1 MNTKQF
7 LWRMAA
13 YHPGLFWKGIFQ
25 WLPFNLAPVAA
36 GLLMK
41 VFFDRLTGHSA
52 SSDVT
57 WFVVA
62 LLAVNAAATL
72 GSIRFASRTETAL
85 NFRIKGLIR
94 QNLLNHIL
102 GQPGARAIPG
112 SPGEAVS
119 QFRDDVD
126 QLADTIRNVNLLVVK
141 TVFFLTAL
149 AVLFAINVP
158 VTLGVILPL
167 LAVFALVQTRI
178 IRMSVRFRPKGNGR
192 RELSGF
198 MSEVFQSVLAVKVAG
213 AEDSVVEEFSRLSDD
228 RRKQVSR
235 DRVMSQL
242 MYALLPNLVQIGSG
256 ILLLAGARLLGPG
269 KFTVGDYALF
279 VHLLLH
285 MSKFIE
291 YSGTSITQIKQVKGY
306 LRRLN
311 WLLQGSSLDRKIDF
325 KPLDLAESPPAA
337 PPPAVSESRQFK
349 QLQTKSLTY
358 FYPGTAKGIKR
369 IDLQISRGSF
379 VVIVGRVGSGKTT
392 LLRTILGLL
401 PAAAG
406 EVRWNNR
413 RIANPG
419 EFFVPPR
426 TAYTPQVPKLYNG
439 TLKENILLGLP
450 EEGLEQAVYD
460 AVLEEDVRLLDKGL
474 DTEVGVRGVKL
485 SNGQIQRSAAAR
497 MFVRGS
503 EVLVVDDMSS
513 ALDAETESRLWERL
527 NAREEATCLVVSHR
541 REALRRADHIIVMK
555 DGEIEAQGTFRELA
569 LSSEEFRAL
578 LDEAGGTLPGNRP

>member
-1 MNTKQF
+1 MNTRQF
-7 LWRMAA
+7 LWKMAA
-13 YHPGLFWKGIFQ
+13 YHPGLFWKGILQ

-41 VFFDRLTGHSA
+41 MFFDQLTGHSDSA
-52 SSDVT
+52 DIT

-72 GSIRFASRTETAL
+72 GSIRYASRTETAL
-85 NFRIKGLIR
+85 NFRVKGLIR
-94 QNLLNHIL
+94 QNLLSHIL

-126 QLADTIRNVNLLVVK
+126 QLTDTIRNVNLLVVK
-141 TVFFLTAL
+141 TVSFLAAL
-149 AVLFAINVP
+149 AVLFAVNVP
-158 VTLGVILPL
+158 VTAGVILPL
-167 LAVFALVQTRI
+167 VAVFALVQIRI
-178 IRMSVRFRPKGNGR
+178 IRMNTRLRPKGSGR

-198 MSEVFQSVLAVKVAG
+198 MSEVFQAVLAVKVAG
-213 AEDSVVEEFSRLSDD
+213 AEDNVVEEFSRLSDD

-269 KFTVGDYALF
+269 EFTVGDYALF

-291 YSGTSITQIKQVKGY
+291 YSGISITQIKQVKGY
-306 LRRLN
+306 LRRLT
-311 WLLQGSSLDRKIDF
+311 WLLQGSSLDRMIDL
-325 KPLDLAESPPAA
+325 KPLDLAETSPAA
-337 PPPAVSESRQFK
+337 APPAVSESRQFK

-358 FYPGTAKGIKR
+358 YYPGTSKGIKR

-379 VVIVGRVGSGKTT
+379 VVIVGRIGSGKTT

-401 PAAAG
+401 PASAG
-406 EVRWNNR
+406 EIRWNNR

-419 EFFVPPR
+419 EFFIPPR
-426 TAYTPQVPKLYNG
+426 TAYTPQVPKLYNE

-450 EEGLEQAVYD
+450 EDGLEQAIYD
-460 AVLEEDVRLLDKGL
+460 AVLEEDVRLLEKGP
-474 DTEVGVRGVKL
+474 DTAVGVRGVKL
-485 SNGQIQRSAAAR
+485 SNGQIQRTAAAR
-497 MFVRGS
+497 MFIRRS

-527 NAREEATCLVVSHR
+527 NSRLDTTCLVVSHR
-541 REALRRADHIIVMK
+541 SAALRRADHIIVMK
-555 DGEIEAQGTFRELA
+555 DGEIEAQGTFKELTLA
-569 LSSEEFRAL
+569 SEEFRAL
-578 LDEAGGTLPGNRP
+578 LDETGTLPDNRP